1 MILQT
6 FGNNIRQA
14 EFMLCMLPEGV
25 LLLKTRVST
34 NAQVADS
41 EVLLD
46 ETKTV
51 MLGGR
56 CSVV

>member
-1 MILQT
+1 MLQT
-6 FGNNIRQA
+6 FGNKLRQA

-34 NAQVADS
+34 STQVADS

-56 CSVV
+56 CWVV

>member
-1 MILQT
+1 
-6 FGNNIRQA
+6 
-14 EFMLCMLPEGV
+14 MLCMLPEGV